1 MTRVQGVTVS
11 QPSCFS
17 GACQSRRSLRVACT
31 LDFSAIFYLDGGVPS
46 EDEVTLATTFGPA
59 AAREHGGAAFTT
71 THWSVV
77 LEAQGESP
85 AAQEALEKLCRTYW
99 RPIFAFLRR
108 QGVPPEEAEDITQGF
123 FAELL
128 ERRSLSAV
136 RKEKGRLRSFLLGGL
151 KYFLANEERR
161 VMAIKRGKGQSRK
174 LSGLEELRALEE
186 RPANVL
192 TPDQI
197 YERRWALTVLENVL
211 SRLKDE
217 YRAAGNA
224 TLFDSL
230 KELLPDEPGSS
241 SQAEIAALLGMTENA
256 VRQAFFRFR
265 QRYQGLLREEIA
277 NTVAT
282 PGDIE
287 DELRHL
293 IAVLEA

>member
-1 MTRVQGVTVS
+1 M
-11 QPSCFS
+11 
-17 GACQSRRSLRVACT
+17 
-31 LDFSAIFYLDGGVPS
+31 FSAISWFHRTVSAAPHK
-46 EDEVTLATTFGPA
+46 VTSTTA
-59 AAREHGGAAFTT
+59 SDASRALSGGAAFTT

-108 QGVPPEEAEDITQGF
+108 QGFPPVEAEDITQGF

-161 VMAIKRGKGQSRK
+161 VRAIKRGKGQS
-174 LSGLEELRALEE
+174 LIPLDEFRAGDRIEIE
-186 RPANVL
+186 PADPV
-192 TPDQI
+192 TAEMI
-197 YERRWALTVLENVL
+197 YERRWALTVLERVL

-217 YRAAGNA
+217 YHVAGNA
-224 TLFDSL
+224 ALFDSL
-230 KELLPDEPGSS
+230 KELLPDEPGSPP
-241 SQAEIAALLGMTENA
+241 QAEIAERVGMTENA
-256 VRQAFFRFR
+256 VRQAFYRFR
-265 QRYQGLLREEIA
+265 QRYQSLLREEIA

>member
-1 MTRVQGVTVS
+1 M
-11 QPSCFS
+11 
-17 GACQSRRSLRVACT
+17 
-31 LDFSAIFYLDGGVPS
+31 SAAPH
-46 EDEVTLATTFGPA
+46 EVTSTTVTGA
-59 AAREHGGAAFTT
+59 SDQHGAAAFTT

-108 QGVPPEEAEDITQGF
+108 QGIGPTEAEDITQGF
-123 FAELL
+123 FTELL
-128 ERRSLSAV
+128 ERQSLSAV

-174 LSGLEELRALEE
+174 LSGLEDLRALEE
-186 RPANVL
+186 QPADVL
-192 TPDQI
+192 TPEQI
-197 YERRWALTVLENVL
+197 YERRWALTVLERVL

-217 YRAAGNA
+217 YHAAGNA
-224 TLFDSL
+224 ALFDSL
-230 KELLPDEPGSS
+230 KELLPDEPGSP
-241 SQAEIAALLGMTENA
+241 SQAKIAARLGMTENA
-256 VRQAFFRFR
+256 VRQAFYRFR
-265 QRYQGLLREEIA
+265 QRYQSLLREEIA
-277 NTVAT
+277 HTVAT

-293 IAVLEA
+293 ITVLEA